1 MDRWEGWLTLK
12 MMRWIACLP
21 CWRNEAVFCKRDSKR
36 VANKKRLSKL
46 DEARNSGLDEDE
58 LQENVG
64 RVEEVW
70 VLWRWGG
77 FWTDE

>member
-1 MDRWEGWLTLK
+1 

-36 VANKKRLSKL
+36 VAIKKRLSKL

-58 LQENVG
+58 LQENV
-64 RVEEVW
+64 
-70 VLWRWGG
+70 
-77 FWTDE
+77 